1 MKSIESECAESSSAP
16 HKHSLLGP
24 EHAQRDELAEEVHA
38 RPSEALGTPCR
49 ATCVAKLIDLAD
61 RAREVRHLADLCIGF
76 SVEPPSADAVHFVAE
91 LGPLKLKWERHG
103 EFSGYTFI
111 VAGQSP
117 QPFSEPPVLL
127 LPPGW
132 LAAIPGRVLVAA
144 HAKIVT
150 APAEGIATA
159 FLARHFGGNLV
170 MGGDVGEHAGM
181 AYTDFRVHGDGFSRF
196 LLIDKGFT
204 ARQAGRMLQ
213 RLFEIET
220 YRMMALLALPVARQ
234 QSTRLAEI
242 ETALA
247 SVTTDIASGAS
258 DDEALLHKVTRLAAE
273 VESGLAG
280 SQFRFGACR
289 AYGELVATRI
299 AELREARQPG
309 IQPIGEFMTR
319 RFTPAV
325 ATCAAVSQRLRDL
338 SERVARASALLSTR
352 VDIARERQ
360 NQALLASMD
369 RRAKAQL
376 RLQQAVE
383 GLSVAAI
390 VYYAAGLVGYLTKG
404 LRSAGVG
411 VEPDMLIGASIP
423 LLLVVVV
430 IVTRRA
436 RRRLSSDERLHQF
449 PDSPEHL

>member
-1 MKSIESECAESSSAP
+1 MKTSPSKRVESLSALCE
-16 HKHSLLGP
+16 HALLGR
-24 EHAQRDELAEEVHA
+24 EHPQREELADEVHA
-38 RPSEALGTPCR
+38 RPSDVLETPCR
-49 ATCVAKLIDLAD
+49 ATCLAKLIDLGE
-61 RAREVRHLADLCIGF
+61 RAQELRHLADLCLRF
-76 SVEPPSADAVHFVAE
+76 SVEPPAAESNHFVAD

-103 EFSGYTFI
+103 EFSGYTFFA
-111 VAGQSP
+111 AGQSP

-144 HAKIVT
+144 HAKIV
-150 APAEGIATA
+150 AVPPDGIDAA
-159 FLARHFGGNLV
+159 FLARHFGGNPV
-170 MGGDVGEHAGM
+170 IGGDVGEHAGM
-181 AYTDFRVHGDGFSRF
+181 ACTDFRVHSDGFSRF

-204 ARQAGRMLQ
+204 PRQAGRMLQ

-234 QSTRLAEI
+234 QSARLVEI

-247 SVTTDIASGAS
+247 AVTTEIASGGV

-273 VESGLAG
+273 VESGLAA

-289 AYGELVATRI
+289 AYGELVSTRI
-299 AELREARQPG
+299 AEMRETRQPG

-319 RFTPAV
+319 RFTPAL

-338 SERVARASALLSTR
+338 SERVARASVLLSTR
-352 VDIARERQ
+352 VDIARARQ

-376 RLQQAVE
+376 RLQETVE

-390 VYYAAGLVGYLTKG
+390 VYYSAGLVGYLAKG
-404 LRSAGVG
+404 LKSAGVG
-411 VEPDMLIGASIP
+411 VEPDRLIGVSIP
-423 LLLVVVV
+423 LLFLVVV

-436 RRRLSSDERLHQF
+436 RHRLSSDDQQH
-449 PDSPEHL
+449 HLAD

>member
-1 MKSIESECAESSSAP
+1 MKRVESTSAP
-16 HKHSLLGP
+16 CDHSLLGC
-24 EHAQRDELAEEVHA
+24 EHPLREDLVDEVHA
-38 RPSEALGTPCR
+38 RPSDALDTPCR
-49 ATCVAKLIDLAD
+49 ATFVAKLIDPGE
-61 RAREVRHLADLCIGF
+61 RARELRHLSVLCSLF
-76 SVEPPSADAVHFVAE
+76 SVEPPMPEANHFVAA

-111 VAGQSP
+111 AAGLSP
-117 QPFSEPPVLL
+117 KPFSEPPVLL

-132 LAAIPGRVLVAA
+132 LAGLPGQVLVAA
-144 HAKIVT
+144 HAKIV
-150 APAEGIATA
+150 AMPAEGVDAE
-159 FLARHFGGNLV
+159 FLARHFADNLV
-170 MGGDVGEHAGM
+170 LGGDIGEHAGM
-181 AYTDFRVHGDGFSRF
+181 AYTDFRVHADGFSRF
-196 LLIDKGFT
+196 LLIDKAFT
-204 ARQAGRMLQ
+204 VRQAGRMLQ

-234 QSTRLAEI
+234 QSTRLVDI
-242 ETALA
+242 GTALA
-247 SVTTDIASGAS
+247 SVTTDIASGS
-258 DDEALLHKVTRLAAE
+258 VDDEALLHKVTRLAAE
-273 VESGLAG
+273 VESGLAA

-404 LRSAGVG
+404 LKSAGVH
-411 VEPDMLIGASIP
+411 VEPDLLIGASIP
-423 LLLVVVV
+423 LLFVMVF

-436 RRRLSSDERLHQF
+436 RRRLTRNDRLH
-449 PDSPEHL
+449 PADEAS